1 MTASL
6 SAKLL
11 STMFHVQGYSIS
23 DVSQEGNDIYLFMH
37 STEPGRCSRCYQVI
51 DNGYYDKKR
60 RIIYI
65 GSSHCRAVY
74 GVVDI
79 KRLSCPECG
88 VLTEYQTLYEGKN
101 HHSKQ
106 VGSMIT
112 SYSKYLDNV
121 SVSRLLSISPSKV
134 YRIDRQELAKQI
146 VRYKDSVP
154 AIKQACVD
162 EVSFKRNHTYSTVLC
177 NQEDSKVIWLEK
189 NRKQESL
196 EQIYNQFPEQL
207 SHLKTVSMDF
217 WQPYEAVTRSKF
229 PKAKIVYDRF
239 HLSRILNRHIE
250 EERRAYQ
257 KELPDRDR
265 VYIKKHTRWL
275 LLRRKENQTE
285 SGLQRLQK
293 LRENNKFLYDMYLLK
308 EDFLSIFNSDNS
320 TEKAKKYILD
330 WIALVEETSFT
341 SLKSFCRKII
351 KRLDTILNWFDDP
364 ISNGLAEGIN
374 NVIKSVLKRGYG
386 YKDFDYFRMKVLQR
400 CGYLKYHP
408 THTF

>member
-1 MTASL
+1 
-6 SAKLL
+6 
-11 STMFHVQGYSIS
+11 MFNVQGYSIS

-37 STEPGRCSRCYQVI
+37 STEQSRCSRCRQEL

-65 GSSHCRAVY
+65 GSCHCRAVY

-106 VGSMIT
+106 VGSLIT

-121 SVSRLLSISPSKV
+121 SISRLLSISPSKV

-146 VRYKDSVP
+146 VHYKDSVP
-154 AIKQACVD
+154 IINQACVD

-196 EQIYNQFPEQL
+196 EQIYNQFPQQL

-285 SGLQRLQK
+285 SGLQRLQE

-320 TEKAKKYILD
+320 IEKAEKYILD
-330 WIALVEETSFT
+330 WIAFVEKTSFT
-341 SLKSFCRKII
+341 SLKSFCRKIM

-400 CGYLKYHP
+400 CGYLNYHP